1 MPPKRPPAYSTELS
15 DSSTSEASVDEK
27 PEKKSDAAPHPST
40 AIMVKEALQALD
52 SRKGVSSQAILK
64 YITEKYPSVDLARL
78 KTLVRKNLKKGVENG
93 TLVKPGNSSATTAT
107 RRFRLAPKT
116 KPKAENAEPSV
127 KKSPKAA
134 KDGAKKPRKA
144 GATKKKD
151 AANEQ
156 TKSKEDSKPPKKLKD
171 EEASTSKVAPA
182 KKPKAK
188 KAKPTGDGEETADS
202 TKTKAKKTKESK
214 PGKAKVAK
222 ADSKV
227 ASKSS
232 GKRGTK
238 SED

>member
-1 MPPKRPPAYSTELS
+1 QCAAHCVGLSMQPSSPTLHTLDSNTAGEMPAQA
-15 DSSTSEASVDEK
+15 SSIRSFRY
-27 PEKKSDAAPHPST
+27 AAPHPST

-107 RRFRLAPKT
+107 RRFRCSL
-116 KPKAENAEPSV
+116 NSV
-127 KKSPKAA
+127 CHSIYRCLLNSPL
-134 KDGAKKPRKA
+134 
-144 GATKKKD
+144 
-151 AANEQ
+151 
-156 TKSKEDSKPPKKLKD
+156 LKD

-188 KAKPTGDGEETADS
+188 RAKPTGDGEETADS
-202 TKTKAKKTKESK
+202 TKTKAKKTKEAK

>member
-156 TKSKEDSKPPKKLKD
+156 TKSKEPPKKLKD

-214 PGKAKVAK
+214 PGKAKAAI

>member
-1 MPPKRPPAYSTELS
+1 MAPKRPPARSTEPS
-15 DSSTSEASVDEK
+15 DSSTSEASMDEK

-40 AIMVKEALQALD
+40 ATMVKEALQALD

-127 KKSPKAA
+127 KSPKAA
-134 KDGAKKPRKA
+134 KDGAKKPSKA
-144 GATKKKD
+144 GAAKKKD
-151 AANEQ
+151 AENGQ

-188 KAKPTGDGEETADS
+188 RAKPTGDGEETADS
-202 TKTKAKKTKESK
+202 TKTKAKKTKEAK

>member
-1 MPPKRPPAYSTELS
+1 MPPKRPPAHSTDPSE
-15 DSSTSEASVDEK
+15 SSTSEASVDEK
-27 PEKKSDAAPHPST
+27 PGKKSDAAPHPST

-93 TLVKPGNSSATTAT
+93 TLVKPGNSSANTAT

-116 KPKAENAEPSV
+116 KPKAENADPSV

-134 KDGAKKPRKA
+134 KDGAKKPSKA

-151 AANEQ
+151 AANGQ
-156 TKSKEDSKPPKKLKD
+156 TKSKEDSKPLRKSKD

-188 KAKPTGDGEETADS
+188 KAKPTGDGEETAAS
-202 TKTKAKKTKESK
+202 TKTKAKKTKEAK

-222 ADSKV
+222 ADSTV
-227 ASKSS
+227 ASKSN

-238 SED
+238 SAD